1 MSMVIVTQMIVIL
14 KKIVIDHVYEIANV
28 IVIVFVNVTIAI
40 VIVGE
45 INQGIEQKQA
55 R

>member
-1 MSMVIVTQMIVIL
+1 MTQMIVIR
-14 KKIVIDHVYEIANV
+14 KKIVIAHVYVSAIV

-45 INQGIEQKQA
+45 LNQGIEQKQA